1 MTSEV
6 HQEIVAVF
14 RASVYSD
21 CDSVNTNRDSSAS
34 DRFEVVIVTAKAK
47 T

>member
-6 HQEIVAVF
+6 DQEIVAVF

-34 DRFEVVIVTAKAK
+34 DRLKIVIVTAKAK